1 MFIFGIIAAGLA
13 VLLSVAGFVIITFGL
28 WRSFAR
34 DAFNRAIYLGLALI
48 STAAIIFALSG
59 PIFIGGLVV
68 DFARNQDDTTTTS
81 APLYEEPAPV
91 AEESPSVS
99 EEDETIEGDDDLE
112 STNSLGF
119 VDPTALTEESAAMTN
134 GNYFPECIESEN
146 AGDFFYDVS
155 GLDGVTSAYLVPISP
170 DEVYVVSDT
179 NQGPA
184 ILYVNSDDY
193 ALAGANDVATDYLY
207 LAAPEDLGFDPIDT
221 SSEAYIA
228 AEGCVS

>member
-1 MFIFGIIAAGLA
+1 MAIVGIIAAVLA
-13 VLLSVAGFVIITFGL
+13 VLLSVVGFVIITVGL
-28 WRSFAR
+28 WKSFLR
-34 DAFNRAIYLGLALI
+34 DSFNRAIYLGLALI

-59 PIFIGGLVV
+59 PLFIGGLVV

-81 APLYEEPAPV
+81 APLHEEPAPV
-91 AEESPSVS
+91 AEEA
-99 EEDETIEGDDDLE
+99 EIIEGDDDLE

-134 GNYFPECIESEN
+134 GNYFPECIESDN

-155 GLDGVTSAYLVPISP
+155 GLDGVTPAYLVPISP
-170 DEVYVVSDT
+170 DEVDVVSDT

-184 ILYVNSDDY
+184 ILYINSADY

-207 LAAPEDLGFDPIDT
+207 LSAPEELGFAPIDT

>member
-1 MFIFGIIAAGLA
+1 MLTLIKILAIIGAIL
-13 VLLSVAGFVIITFGL
+13 VLAGFITSTFGL
-28 WRSFAR
+28 FKSFAR
-34 DAFNRAIYLGLALI
+34 DRFNRFIYLGLAAI
-48 STAAIIFALSG
+48 SSGALVFGVAFGVGYLQLRSALNSFG
-59 PIFIGGLVV
+59 EGTSSS
-68 DFARNQDDTTTTS
+68 QDTS
-81 APLYEEPAPV
+81 AY
-91 AEESPSVS
+91 
-99 EEDETIEGDDDLE
+99 EDEEYVEEGDDDLE

-155 GLDGVTSAYLVPISP
+155 GLDGVTPAYLVPISP

-184 ILYVNSDDY
+184 ILYVNSADY

-207 LAAPEDLGFDPIDT
+207 LSAPEELGFDPIDT

>member
-1 MFIFGIIAAGLA
+1 MAIVGIIAAVLA
-13 VLLSVAGFVIITFGL
+13 VLLSVVGFVIITVGL
-28 WRSFAR
+28 WKSYLR
-34 DAFNRAIYLGLALI
+34 DSFNRAIYLGLALI

-59 PIFIGGLVV
+59 PLFIGGLVV
-68 DFARNQDDTTTTS
+68 DFVRNQDDTTTTS
-81 APLYEEPAPV
+81 APLNEEPAPV
-91 AEESPSVS
+91 AEEA
-99 EEDETIEGDDDLE
+99 EIIEGDDDLE

-134 GNYFPECIESEN
+134 GNYFPECIESDN

-155 GLDGVTSAYLVPISP
+155 GLDGVTPAYLVPISS

-184 ILYVNSDDY
+184 ILYINSADY

-207 LAAPEDLGFDPIDT
+207 LSAPEELGLDPIDT

>member
-1 MFIFGIIAAGLA
+1 MAIVGIIAAVLA
-13 VLLSVAGFVIITFGL
+13 VLLSVVGFVIITVGL
-28 WRSFAR
+28 WKSFLR
-34 DAFNRAIYLGLALI
+34 DSFNRAIYLGLALI

-59 PIFIGGLVV
+59 PLFIGGLVV
-68 DFARNQDDTTTTS
+68 DFVRNQDDTTTTS

-91 AEESPSVS
+91 AEE
-99 EEDETIEGDDDLE
+99 DEIIEGDDDLG

-155 GLDGVTSAYLVPISP
+155 GLDGVTPAYLVPIGP

-179 NQGPA
+179 NEGPA
-184 ILYVNSDDY
+184 IIYVNSADY

-207 LAAPEDLGFDPIDT
+207 LSAPEELGFDPIDT

>member
-1 MFIFGIIAAGLA
+1 MAIVGIIAAVLA
-13 VLLSVAGFVIITFGL
+13 VLLSVVGFVIITVGL
-28 WRSFAR
+28 WKSYLR
-34 DAFNRAIYLGLALI
+34 DSFNRAIYLGLALI

-59 PIFIGGLVV
+59 PLFIGGLVV
-68 DFARNQDDTTTTS
+68 DFVRNQDDTTTTS
-81 APLYEEPAPV
+81 APLNEEPAPV
-91 AEESPSVS
+91 AEEA
-99 EEDETIEGDDDLE
+99 EIIEGDDDLE

-155 GLDGVTSAYLVPISP
+155 GLDGVTPAYLVPISS

-179 NQGPA
+179 NEGPA
-184 ILYVNSDDY
+184 IIYVNSYEY
-193 ALAGANDVATDYLY
+193 AIASGNDVASDYLY
-207 LAAPEDLGFDPIDT
+207 LSTPEELGFDPIDT

>member
-1 MFIFGIIAAGLA
+1 MAIVGIIAAVLA
-13 VLLSVAGFVIITFGL
+13 VLLSVVGFVIITVGL
-28 WRSFAR
+28 WKSYLR
-34 DAFNRAIYLGLALI
+34 DSFNRAIYLGLALI

-59 PIFIGGLVV
+59 PLFIGGLVV
-68 DFARNQDDTTTTS
+68 DFVRNQDDTTTTS
-81 APLYEEPAPV
+81 APLNEEPAPV
-91 AEESPSVS
+91 AEE
-99 EEDETIEGDDDLE
+99 DEIIEGDDDLE

-134 GNYFPECIESEN
+134 GNYFPECIESDN

-155 GLDGVTSAYLVPISP
+155 GLDGVTPAYLVPISP

-184 ILYVNSDDY
+184 ILYINSADY

-207 LAAPEDLGFDPIDT
+207 LSAPEELGFDPIDT

>member
-1 MFIFGIIAAGLA
+1 MLQTFLVLAVIAGAIAAIGL
-13 VLLSVAGFVIITFGL
+13 TFMAIGL
-28 WRSFAR
+28 VKSFIGNTPDR
-34 DAFNRAIYLGLALI
+34 LTYLGKATVSAAAALFLI
-48 STAAIIFALSG
+48 LVSVGGIQAIRVVGALSEVLNAG
-59 PIFIGGLVV
+59 P
-68 DFARNQDDTTTTS
+68 S
-81 APLYEEPAPV
+81 YPSEPYEAEP
-91 AEESPSVS
+91 ESHV
-99 EEDETIEGDDDLE
+99 EEDVVEGDDDLE
-112 STNSLGF
+112 STTSLGF

-134 GNYFPECIESEN
+134 GNYFPECIESDN

-155 GLDGVTSAYLVPISP
+155 GLDGVTPAYLVPISP

-184 ILYVNSDDY
+184 ILYINSADY

-207 LAAPEDLGFDPIDT
+207 LSAPEELGFDPIDT

>member
-1 MFIFGIIAAGLA
+1 MAIVGIIAAVLA
-13 VLLSVAGFVIITFGL
+13 VLLSVVGFVIITVGL
-28 WRSFAR
+28 WKSYLR
-34 DAFNRAIYLGLALI
+34 DSFNRAIYLGLALI

-59 PIFIGGLVV
+59 PLFIGGLVV
-68 DFARNQDDTTTTS
+68 DFVRNQDDTTTTS
-81 APLYEEPAPV
+81 APLNEEPAPV
-91 AEESPSVS
+91 AEEA
-99 EEDETIEGDDDLE
+99 EIIEGDDDLE

-134 GNYFPECIESEN
+134 GNYFPECIESDN

-155 GLDGVTSAYLVPISP
+155 GLDGVTPAYLVPISP

-179 NQGPA
+179 NEGPA
-184 ILYVNSDDY
+184 IIYVNSYEY
-193 ALAGANDVATDYLY
+193 AIASGNDVASDYLY
-207 LAAPEDLGFDPIDT
+207 LSAPEELGFDPIDT

>member
-1 MFIFGIIAAGLA
+1 MAIVGIIAAVLA
-13 VLLSVAGFVIITFGL
+13 VLLSVVGFVIITVGL
-28 WRSFAR
+28 WKSYLR
-34 DAFNRAIYLGLALI
+34 DSFNRAIYLGLALI

-59 PIFIGGLVV
+59 PLFIGGLVV
-68 DFARNQDDTTTTS
+68 DFVRNQDDTTTTS
-81 APLYEEPAPV
+81 APLNEEPAPV
-91 AEESPSVS
+91 AEE
-99 EEDETIEGDDDLE
+99 DEIIEGDDDLE

-155 GLDGVTSAYLVPISP
+155 GLDGVTPAYLVPISP

-179 NQGPA
+179 TQGPA
-184 ILYVNSDDY
+184 ILYVNSADY

-207 LAAPEDLGFDPIDT
+207 LSAPEELGFDPIDT
-221 SSEAYIA
+221 SSEAYVA

>member
-1 MFIFGIIAAGLA
+1 MAIVGIIAAVLA
-13 VLLSVAGFVIITFGL
+13 VLLSVVGFVIITVGL
-28 WRSFAR
+28 WKSYLR
-34 DAFNRAIYLGLALI
+34 DSFNRAIYLGLALI

-59 PIFIGGLVV
+59 PLFIGGLVV
-68 DFARNQDDTTTTS
+68 DFVRNQDDTTTTS
-81 APLYEEPAPV
+81 APLNEEPAPV
-91 AEESPSVS
+91 AEEA
-99 EEDETIEGDDDLE
+99 EIIEGDDDLE

-134 GNYFPECIESEN
+134 GNYFPECIESDN

-155 GLDGVTSAYLVPISP
+155 GLDGVTPAYLVPISS

-179 NQGPA
+179 NEGPA
-184 ILYVNSDDY
+184 IIYVNSYEY
-193 ALAGANDVATDYLY
+193 AIASGNDVASDYLY
-207 LAAPEDLGFDPIDT
+207 LSTPEELGFDPIDT

>member
-1 MFIFGIIAAGLA
+1 MAIVGIIAAVLA
-13 VLLSVAGFVIITFGL
+13 VLLSVAGFVIITVGL
-28 WRSFAR
+28 WKSYLR
-34 DAFNRAIYLGLALI
+34 DSFNRAIYLGLALI

-59 PIFIGGLVV
+59 PLFIGGLVV
-68 DFARNQDDTTTTS
+68 DFVRNQDDTTTTS
-81 APLYEEPAPV
+81 APLNEEPAPV
-91 AEESPSVS
+91 AEE
-99 EEDETIEGDDDLE
+99 DEIIEGDDDLE

-155 GLDGVTSAYLVPISP
+155 GLDGVTPAYLVPISP

-179 NQGPA
+179 TQGPA
-184 ILYVNSDDY
+184 ILYVNSADY

-207 LAAPEDLGFDPIDT
+207 LSAPEELGFDPIDT
-221 SSEAYIA
+221 SSEAYVA

>member
-1 MFIFGIIAAGLA
+1 MAIVGIIAAVLA
-13 VLLSVAGFVIITFGL
+13 VLLSVVGFVIITVGL
-28 WRSFAR
+28 WKSFLR
-34 DAFNRAIYLGLALI
+34 DSFNRAIYLGLALI

-59 PIFIGGLVV
+59 PLFIGGLVV

-81 APLYEEPAPV
+81 APLHEEPAPV
-91 AEESPSVS
+91 AEEA
-99 EEDETIEGDDDLE
+99 EIIEGDDDLE

-134 GNYFPECIESEN
+134 GNYFPECIESDN

-155 GLDGVTSAYLVPISP
+155 GLDGVTPAYLVPISP

-184 ILYVNSDDY
+184 ILYINSADY

-207 LAAPEDLGFDPIDT
+207 LSAPEELGFDPIDT

>member
-1 MFIFGIIAAGLA
+1 MAIVGIIAAVLA
-13 VLLSVAGFVIITFGL
+13 VLLSVVGFVIITVGL
-28 WRSFAR
+28 WKSYLR
-34 DAFNRAIYLGLALI
+34 DSFNRAIYLGLALI

-59 PIFIGGLVV
+59 PLFVGGLVV
-68 DFARNQDDTTTTS
+68 DFVRNQDDTTTTS
-81 APLYEEPAPV
+81 APLHEEPAPV
-91 AEESPSVS
+91 AEESPSIS
-99 EEDETIEGDDDLE
+99 EEAEVIEGDDDLE
-112 STNSLGF
+112 STTSLGF
-119 VDPTALTEESAAMTN
+119 VDPTSLTEESAAMTN

-184 ILYVNSDDY
+184 IIYVNSYEY
-193 ALAGANDVATDYLY
+193 AVAAGNDVAYDYLY
-207 LAAPEDLGFDPIDT
+207 LSAPEELGFDPIDT
-221 SSEAYIA
+221 SSESYVA

>member
-1 MFIFGIIAAGLA
+1 MAIVGIIAAVLA
-13 VLLSVAGFVIITFGL
+13 VLLSVAGFVIITVGL
-28 WRSFAR
+28 WKSYLR
-34 DAFNRAIYLGLALI
+34 DSFNRAIYLGLALI

-59 PIFIGGLVV
+59 PLFIGGLVV
-68 DFARNQDDTTTTS
+68 DFVRNQDDTTTTS
-81 APLYEEPAPV
+81 APLNEEPAPV
-91 AEESPSVS
+91 AEE
-99 EEDETIEGDDDLE
+99 DEIIEGDDDLE

-155 GLDGVTSAYLVPISP
+155 GLDGVTPAYLVPIGP

-179 NQGPA
+179 NEGPA
-184 ILYVNSDDY
+184 IIYVNSADY

-207 LAAPEDLGFDPIDT
+207 LSAPEELGFDPIDT

>member
-1 MFIFGIIAAGLA
+1 MAIVGIIAAVLA
-13 VLLSVAGFVIITFGL
+13 VLLSVVGFVIITVGL
-28 WRSFAR
+28 WKSYLR
-34 DAFNRAIYLGLALI
+34 DSFNRAIYLGLALI

-59 PIFIGGLVV
+59 PLFIGGLVV
-68 DFARNQDDTTTTS
+68 DFVRNQDDTTTTS
-81 APLYEEPAPV
+81 APLNEEPAPV
-91 AEESPSVS
+91 AEE
-99 EEDETIEGDDDLE
+99 DEIIEGDDDLE

-155 GLDGVTSAYLVPISP
+155 GLDGVTPAYLVPIGP

-179 NQGPA
+179 NEGPA
-184 ILYVNSDDY
+184 IIYVNSADY

-207 LAAPEDLGFDPIDT
+207 LSAPEELGFDPIDT

>member
-1 MFIFGIIAAGLA
+1 MAIVGIIAAVLA
-13 VLLSVAGFVIITFGL
+13 VLLSVVGFVIITVGL
-28 WRSFAR
+28 WKSYLR
-34 DAFNRAIYLGLALI
+34 DSFNRAIYLGLALI

-59 PIFIGGLVV
+59 PLFIGGLVV
-68 DFARNQDDTTTTS
+68 DFVRNQDDTTTTS
-81 APLYEEPAPV
+81 APLNEEPAPV
-91 AEESPSVS
+91 AEEA
-99 EEDETIEGDDDLE
+99 EIIEGDGDLE

-119 VDPTALTEESAAMTN
+119 VDPTALTEESASMTN

-155 GLDGVTSAYLVPISP
+155 GLDGVTPAYLVPISP

-179 NQGPA
+179 NEGPA
-184 ILYVNSDDY
+184 ILYVNSADY

-207 LAAPEDLGFDPIDT
+207 LSAPEELGFDPIDT